1 MKKIKTANTRR
12 VRVPAQQLAE
22 VVNLSEARRQA
33 AIQYREKA
41 REAEAEAAS
50 HKARGERIQRIAI
63 GAGITL
69 SILMCSLAVALVLSW

>member
-1 MKKIKTANTRR
+1 MKKIKNTAR

-41 REAEAEAAS
+41 REAEAEAAAL
-50 HKARGERIQRIAI
+50 KARGERIQRIAI
-63 GAGITL
+63 VAGITL
-69 SILMCSLAVALVLSW
+69 SIFMCGLAVALVLSW